1 MKNLLKGQTISLVAC
16 GLILS
21 STMAFGA
28 DTIDA
33 AFKEGKAS
41 GSLAL
46 YGAKYDL
53 KDGEADSGYGNGN
66 ATVAFE
72 TGSFYGLSAKAE
84 FKGNI
89 NLGEIEKDDRDGGAD
104 SAFANNSLMTE
115 AYIKYA
121 MEGFAISAGR
131 QAIDLEWLGD
141 YNESVVAAITAVPDT
156 TIVLGFANR
165 QAESGIDVSEDFS
178 DINGNKGA
186 YVADI
191 KYAGLQSVEFNPY
204 AYSAP
209 DVAHWYGLKTTFT
222 TDYVGGLVHYAAS
235 NEDVANT
242 DDGSMLALELNTTVA
257 DLTAAIGYIK
267 TGKDNG
273 IGSMAAA
280 GDNYVPFDSGNAIY
294 RADARNVYGS
304 LGYTIVGVELGAL
317 YGVTTFES
325 NDLKEKELNLTAG
338 YSITESL
345 GTSILFANIDSDE
358 SDTSNDATTDQNYVL
373 ASVEYT
379 F

>member
-1 MKNLLKGQTISLVAC
+1 MKKISLVAC
-16 GLILS
+16 GLLMS
-21 STMAFGA
+21 SSMAFGA
-28 DTIDA
+28 DTIDS
-33 AFKEGKAS
+33 AFKEGKVS
-41 GSLAL
+41 GSLGF
-46 YGAKYDL
+46 YGQKIDYE
-53 KDGEADSGYGNGN
+53 GTGREGYLNGN
-66 ATVAFE
+66 ATIGFE
-72 TGSFYGLSAKAE
+72 TASFYGLTAKAE
-84 FKGNI
+84 FKGNLD
-89 NLGEIEKDDRDGGAD
+89 LGEVHNNDRDGSFEND
-104 SAFANNSLMTE
+104 SLMTE
-115 AYIKYA
+115 AYIKYTNDA
-121 MEGFAISAGR
+121 FFISAGR

-141 YNESVVAAITAVPDT
+141 YNESVVAGITAIPDT
-156 TIVLGFANR
+156 VVVLGWTKS
-165 QAESGIDVSEDFS
+165 QAESGIDVSEDFT
-178 DINGNKGA
+178 DVNPINGNKGA
-186 YVADI
+186 YVADV
-191 KYAGLQSVEFNPY
+191 KYSGLKSVEFNPY
-204 AYSAP
+204 AYTAP
-209 DVAHWYGLKTTFT
+209 DVADWYGLKTTIT

-242 DDGSMLALELNTTVA
+242 DDGSMLALELNTTIA

-267 TGKDNG
+267 TDKDGG

>member
-53 KDGEADSGYGNGN
+53 KDGVTDSGYGNGN

-84 FKGNI
+84 FKGNLK
-89 NLGEIEKDDRDGGAD
+89 LGEVENNDYD
-104 SAFANNSLMTE
+104 SNFANHSLMTE

-191 KYAGLQSVEFNPY
+191 KYTGLQSVEFNPY
-204 AYSAP
+204 AYTAP
-209 DVAHWYGLKTTFT
+209 DVADWYGLKTTFT
-222 TDYVGGLVHYAAS
+222 TDYVGGLVHYTAS
-235 NEDVANT
+235 NEDVVNT

-257 DLTAAIGYIK
+257 DLTAAVGYIK
-267 TGKDNG
+267 TDKDGG
-273 IGSMAAA
+273 IGSMAVA

-294 RADARNVYGS
+294 LQDARNVYGS

-317 YGVTTFES
+317 YGVTTYGS
-325 NDLKEKELNLTAG
+325 ADYKEKELNLTAG

-345 GTSILFANIDSDE
+345 GTSILFANIDGDE
-358 SDTSNDATTDQNYVL
+358 ADATDATTDQNYVL